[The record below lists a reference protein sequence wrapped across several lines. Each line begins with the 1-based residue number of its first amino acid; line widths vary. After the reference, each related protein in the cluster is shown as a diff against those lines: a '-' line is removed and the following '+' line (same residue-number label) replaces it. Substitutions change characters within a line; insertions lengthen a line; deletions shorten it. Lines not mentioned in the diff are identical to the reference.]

1 MPCKHGKTHSCLVA
15 QLASGEWLH
24 CVLARFVGWSG
35 GRKRVR
41 QNSVSKQQPGGFE
54 CAVNVA
60 GKLVV
65 AVVAAAHG
73 FSVLLLGTRGPF

>member
-1 MPCKHGKTHSCLVA
+1 MCLA
-15 QLASGEWLH
+15 Q
-24 CVLARFVGWSG
+24 FVGWSG

-65 AVVAAAHG
+65 AVVSAAHG
-73 FSVLLLGTRGPF
+73 FSAASGNKRPILKRDRKWLGASLPVYRVCPRQE